1 MKSRAYNSSGDFD
14 ERIQRGAWYTL
25 HTVLMTLLKLLA
37 PITPFITEKIWLEI
51 YSDESIH
58 IQSFPERRPEWE
70 SEMGMLLQ
78 KFIEFNNAVWR
89 YKKARGVPLSQR
101 MLVKRVYASPELK
114 PLRDDLKA
122 MHRIDEL
129 RFEIPKDTEGL
140 VRLSDEVFA
149 EE

>member
-1 MKSRAYNSSGDFD
+1 
-14 ERIQRGAWYTL
+14 
-25 HTVLMTLLKLLA
+25 MTLLKLLA

-70 SEMGMLLQ
+70 SEMGTLLQ

-89 YKKARGVPLSQR
+89 YKKSKGVPLSQR
-101 MLVKRVYASPELK
+101 MPVKRVYASPELK
-114 PLRDDLKA
+114 PLEDDLKA

-129 RFEIPKDTEGL
+129 RFETPKDTEGL